1 MILYHGSNVE
11 IDTVSLEKCRPYKD
25 FGRGFYLTEL
35 EDQAQKMAARTAR
48 IYGGTPWVNIYEF
61 DSSVLT
67 SPDFATL
74 AFDVPTTQWAV
85 FVVNNRN
92 REFTNHDSFA
102 CNHDCKYDI
111 VTGPIANDDLA
122 LLLRQFTSG
131 LIDTDTLTK
140 EMKYKQLSSQ
150 YSFHTVKSVALLRKT
165 GAYDG

>member
-11 IDTVSLEKCRPYKD
+11 IDAVSLEKCRPYKD

-48 IYGGTPWVNIYEF
+48 IYGGKPYVTAFEF
-61 DSSVLT
+61 DAAALI
-67 SPDFATL
+67 SPDFVTL
-74 AFDVPTTQWAV
+74 TFDLPSTQWAV
-85 FVVNNRN
+85 FVVNNRS
-92 REFTNHDSFA
+92 REFTNFDSFA

-111 VTGPIANDDLA
+111 VAGPIANDDLA

-131 LIDTDTLTK
+131 LIDTEALTR

-150 YSFHTVKSVALLRKT
+150 YSFHTARAVALLRKT
-165 GAYDG
+165 GACDG

>member
-1 MILYHGSNVE
+1 MILYHGSNME
-11 IDTVSLEKCRPYKD
+11 IDTISLEKCRPYKD

-48 IYGGTPWVNIYEF
+48 IYGGRPCVSIYEF
-61 DSSVLT
+61 DAAALT

-74 AFDVPTTQWAV
+74 TFDSPSTQWAV
-85 FVVNNRN
+85 FVVNNRS
-92 REFTNHDSFA
+92 REFENFDSFA

-111 VTGPIANDDLA
+111 VAGPIANDDLA

-131 LIDTDTLTK
+131 LIDTEALTRD
-140 EMKYKQLSSQ
+140 MRYKQLSSQ
-150 YSFHTVKSVALLRKT
+150 YSFHTEKAIALLRKA